1 MGLELDVGSDDDS
14 WSSQR
19 NLDVIEQVI
28 CKLWSDRLRLDLR
41 KLPR

>member
-19 NLDVIEQVI
+19 NSDVIEQVKPH
-28 CKLWSDRLRLDLR
+28 CHLQALE
-41 KLPR
+41 